1 MYLERK
7 YLSDLENW
15 LNSERR
21 KPLIVWGARQVGK
34 SYLIKD
40 IFAEKY
46 FENSYI
52 YIDCLEN
59 IDFVNFCQSNYDV
72 SSIISYLSLKYN
84 RRIDE
89 NTLLIFDE
97 IQECTNLITM
107 LKYFCQE
114 YRNIP
119 IIATGSMVRIKLK
132 RDASKRGPKGKGFLF
147 PVGKIN
153 ELVIYPL
160 NFKEYLLNRNKMLYE
175 KIYKNYKE
183 KIPLDDLSHELALN
197 MVYEYLYI
205 GGLPEVVETYL
216 STKSYYEARLV
227 LKEIYNNYLNDMEL
241 YQASNESI
249 RRTRRIF
256 TNIYTELNKESKNF
270 KASLIEKNLRIRD
283 LKSPLD
289 WLLFCHIVYKSSL
302 IKEHI
307 TIPLGEYNESLFRLY
322 LVDMGLFNYQ
332 SNLDPTTFLTNKI
345 NNLSG
350 IFFENYVA
358 IELKNIG
365 KELFYWKSKEEAEF
379 EFVITHLGKVI
390 PIDVKKNRGSLKSLN
405 KFKNINEYN
414 YAIKISSQ
422 KYNYDE
428 VNKIYN
434 IPFYAV
440 FLLCEDLK
448 DF

>member
-21 KPLIVWGARQVGK
+21 KPLMVWGARQVGK

-175 KIYKNYKE
+175 KY
-183 KIPLDDLSHELALN
+183 
-197 MVYEYLYI
+197 
-205 GGLPEVVETYL
+205 
-216 STKSYYEARLV
+216 
-227 LKEIYNNYLNDMEL
+227 
-241 YQASNESI
+241 
-249 RRTRRIF
+249 
-256 TNIYTELNKESKNF
+256 
-270 KASLIEKNLRIRD
+270 
-283 LKSPLD
+283 
-289 WLLFCHIVYKSSL
+289 
-302 IKEHI
+302 
-307 TIPLGEYNESLFRLY
+307 
-322 LVDMGLFNYQ
+322 
-332 SNLDPTTFLTNKI
+332 
-345 NNLSG
+345 
-350 IFFENYVA
+350 
-358 IELKNIG
+358 
-365 KELFYWKSKEEAEF
+365 
-379 EFVITHLGKVI
+379 
-390 PIDVKKNRGSLKSLN
+390 
-405 KFKNINEYN
+405 
-414 YAIKISSQ
+414 IKIIKK
-422 KYNYDE
+422 KYH
-428 VNKIYN
+428 
-434 IPFYAV
+434 
-440 FLLCEDLK
+440 
-448 DF
+448 

>member
-59 IDFVNFCQSNYDV
+59 VDFVNFCQSNYDV

-160 NFKEYLLNRNKMLYE
+160 NFK
-175 KIYKNYKE
+175 
-183 KIPLDDLSHELALN
+183 
-197 MVYEYLYI
+197 
-205 GGLPEVVETYL
+205 
-216 STKSYYEARLV
+216 
-227 LKEIYNNYLNDMEL
+227 
-241 YQASNESI
+241 
-249 RRTRRIF
+249 
-256 TNIYTELNKESKNF
+256 
-270 KASLIEKNLRIRD
+270 ASLIEKNLRIRD

-307 TIPLGEYNESLFRLY
+307 TIPLGEYNESLFKLY
-322 LVDMGLFNYQ
+322 LADMGLFNYQ